1 MRVVRGLLAE
11 VSSPAQACSQTRGRG
26 AGGGGAG
33 GRADRGHQSSN
44 GQQGGE
50 WGCGGARPPL
60 RGGILRCCWCVKG
73 FHPFA
78 SLVAFSGRQAEG
90 KMAGTK
96 MLDMSAR
103 QHVKPGRRNRRI
115 QPRGQWDHTRGLTS
129 LQGRAPLYVMKN
141 YGRPEKLGAIDYF
154 QASKVAG
161 VAVLRGS
168 LATSASVP
176 CVVLGIVKWPVADS
190 QIPPIPRI
198 LRALLGRSALA
209 ARMCGLMCTMHAPS
223 GTPRLL
229 CVVAWAAG
237 RLQCPRC

>member
-1 MRVVRGLLAE
+1 MRWCAATTAWRNSPLLLVRQR
-11 VSSPAQACSQTRGRG
+11 VPSICIIGRLFWT
-26 AGGGGAG
+26 AGRRQDGWNQ
-33 GRADRGHQSSN
+33 D
-44 GQQGGE
+44 
-50 WGCGGARPPL
+50 AR
-60 RGGILRCCWCVKG
+60 
-73 FHPFA
+73 
-78 SLVAFSGRQAEG
+78 
-90 KMAGTK
+90 
-96 MLDMSAR
+96 
-103 QHVKPGRRNRRI
+103 HVHRHVEPGRRNRRI

-229 CVVAWAAG
+229 CVVVWAAG

>member
-1 MRVVRGLLAE
+1 MRWCAATTAWRNSPLLLVRQR
-11 VSSPAQACSQTRGRG
+11 VPSICIIGRLFWT
-26 AGGGGAG
+26 AGRRQDGWNQ
-33 GRADRGHQSSN
+33 D
-44 GQQGGE
+44 
-50 WGCGGARPPL
+50 ARH
-60 RGGILRCCWCVKG
+60 V
-73 FHPFA
+73 H
-78 SLVAFSGRQAEG
+78 
-90 KMAGTK
+90 
-96 MLDMSAR
+96 

-229 CVVAWAAG
+229 CVVVWAAG

>member
-1 MRVVRGLLAE
+1 MRWCAATTAWRNSPLLLVRQR
-11 VSSPAQACSQTRGRG
+11 VPSICIIGRLFWT
-26 AGGGGAG
+26 AGRRQDGWNQ
-33 GRADRGHQSSN
+33 D
-44 GQQGGE
+44 
-50 WGCGGARPPL
+50 AR
-60 RGGILRCCWCVKG
+60 
-73 FHPFA
+73 
-78 SLVAFSGRQAEG
+78 
-90 KMAGTK
+90 
-96 MLDMSAR
+96 
-103 QHVKPGRRNRRI
+103 HVHRHVEPGRRNHRI
-115 QPRGQWDHTRGLTS
+115 QPRGQWDHTRRLTS
-129 LQGRAPLYVMKN
+129 LQGRPPPLYVMKN